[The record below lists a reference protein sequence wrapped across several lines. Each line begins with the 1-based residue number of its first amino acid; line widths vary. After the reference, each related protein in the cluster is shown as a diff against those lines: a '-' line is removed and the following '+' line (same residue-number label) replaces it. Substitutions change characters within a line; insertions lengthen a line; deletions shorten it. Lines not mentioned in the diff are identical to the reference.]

1 MSKHKLAQTFKS
13 KFKSKH
19 IFVIQTTSLNR
30 GCQTSINEIDAYKET
45 FFKMLQLWQEEKS
58 FKKQNLPFI
67 ILRVMMRVRLSLKRS
82 QGTHN
87 YKLDTQFKWH
97 LLN

>member
-30 GCQTSINEIDAYKET
+30 GCQISINNIDAYKET
-45 FFKMLQLWQEEKS
+45 FFKRLQLWQEEKS
-58 FKKQNLPFI
+58 FKKTELTFHHPPGHDAGSFVTETVT
-67 ILRVMMRVRLSLKRS
+67 R
-82 QGTHN
+82 HP
-87 YKLDTQFKWH
+87 
-97 LLN
+97 